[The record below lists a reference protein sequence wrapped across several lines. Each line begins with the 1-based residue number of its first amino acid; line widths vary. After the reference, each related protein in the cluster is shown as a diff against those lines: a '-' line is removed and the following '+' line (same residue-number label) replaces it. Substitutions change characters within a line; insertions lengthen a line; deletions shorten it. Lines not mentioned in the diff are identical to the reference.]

1 MPPPPLAATSGELSG
16 AAPFRAR
23 CVPAALEVYAA
34 TLNSAQRDTSAELE
48 PQLVMGLVGLLG
60 Q

>member
-1 MPPPPLAATSGELSG
+1 
-16 AAPFRAR
+16 
-23 CVPAALEVYAA
+23 VPAALEVYAA